1 MHELGRTASM
11 PSLPLYRALADRL
24 RHSIESGTL
33 RSGEKLASLRDVT
46 AQQKVSLATA
56 LHAYRLLE
64 EQGLIESRPQ
74 AGYFVVDRALQL
86 QEPGVPRPPPAP
98 TTGSLAELSADLFA
112 ALADR
117 DLITLGAGVLSGDLF
132 PVQALRRAT
141 TRVLRQKPGILTEY
155 PFGV

>member
-56 LHAYRLLE
+56 IHAYRLLE
-64 EQGLIESRPQ
+64 EQGLVEARPQ
-74 AGYFVVDRALQL
+74 AGYFVADRTQQL
-86 QEPGVPRPPPAP
+86 QEPGVTRPP
-98 TTGSLAELSADLFA
+98 GSPSAGGLAEMSAEIFA
-112 ALADR
+112 AVSNPE
-117 DLITLGAGVLSGDLF
+117 LIPLGA
-132 PVQALRRAT
+132 AC
-141 TRVLRQKPGILTEY
+141 
-155 PFGV
+155 